1 MAPKFL
7 YLYVAL
13 FLSLS
18 AITFSYGA
26 TVNELERKPNDW
38 KDKLNRHVANKNPHF
53 VNNRYLQSSSDLL
66 QSGRRNAEISF
77 DDPDM
82 QMLQRGANNGFDFS
96 DNINEQFEATIAEFQ
111 NADSSTILTLFQN
124 IELLQGSETYRTMVV
139 GTGRDL
145 TDLSEAELRQL
156 AVGSIM
162 DTKDASTD
170 LISYTRLTDEEK
182 QEKIDRFG
190 AENSELGERIKN
202 GDEAAYQEYQA
213 KFQRQEITTKYDSE
227 AMKSDEKLRKRQNAF
242 QTDSQLRMAIGD
254 EELLA
259 IMDSPNLSFK
269 PDFSG
274 EN

>member
-1 MAPKFL
+1 MAPITSKIISA
-7 YLYVAL
+7 AL
-13 FLSLS
+13 FLGAINLS
-18 AITFSYGA
+18 CG
-26 TVNELERKPNDW
+26 VEHNDW